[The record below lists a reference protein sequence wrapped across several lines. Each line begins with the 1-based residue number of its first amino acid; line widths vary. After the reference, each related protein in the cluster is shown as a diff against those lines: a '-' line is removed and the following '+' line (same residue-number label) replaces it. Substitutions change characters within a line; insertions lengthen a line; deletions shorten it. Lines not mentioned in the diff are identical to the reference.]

1 MSKLKRKIYSLGL
14 KLGWAFYKWNTE
26 KYWQEEDKLW
36 NPLDEK
42 KENTDRI
49 IANADKYD
57 QVTLDLWAKNIRE
70 QEQEDLAGNNIVE
83 QVATLYDV
91 PVDMIHSQGNNHK
104 SKNK

>member
-1 MSKLKRKIYSLGL
+1 MNKVKKRMSKLKRKIQSLGL

-49 IANADKYD
+49 
-57 QVTLDLWAKNIRE
+57 AK
-70 QEQEDLAGNNIVE
+70 
-83 QVATLYDV
+83 LYNV
-91 PVDMIHSQGNNHK
+91 PVDAIYSQGNNHK
-104 SKNK
+104 K